1 MRGPAKWLAA
11 TRSTRVSRQYA
22 TAVLMACVPAA
33 WLIPQHYL
41 PWLAAHQ
48 DVAVL
53 SLLALAGL
61 VAPQPRLPVGAWG
74 WAIAIALLSVSM
86 QAATGRIHFRADAL
100 MVALYLLAF
109 GGSVGLGQSLASGAD
124 LHRCTAPFVWAV
136 LCAAVLSVAVGLMQ
150 LTETEGI
157 PLPVAVLLPGDRPYG
172 NFAQANQF
180 SSAVF
185 LGLCALL
192 WLRETGRLGAGT
204 FWLVCACLLLGIAM
218 SGSRTGLLQVAGLSV
233 VAAFQ
238 RRASFTPVVRLRQT
252 ILMVAALALLHFGW
266 SSLLESARLSGG
278 RSVADAAS
286 AGVRPQIWAMAV
298 DAVHQHPWAGYG
310 WQQIPAAQ
318 AAVALQHLELKR
330 YFDHAH
336 NLVLDFWLW
345 AGVPMGTAIV
355 AAAAWGL
362 WQQRPSVVSPPKR
375 WLFAAIGGIS
385 IHAML
390 EYPLAYAYMLV
401 PFGLLIGLS
410 SVERAERAIPAWE
423 TRTVRLAY
431 AGFASALVV
440 VAADY
445 LRVEQDYRA
454 VRIESAFGPRQIT
467 TEIPSLVVLDHLQA
481 YLRFIRTP
489 ARAGMSATELNA
501 FEAVARRYAHPPVL
515 LRLALAQ
522 GLNSQPVLAAATL
535 RRLCAMH
542 TPDRCA
548 EGIEA
553 WRLLQVQYPILKAVA
568 GPLPPS
574 SPGPADAKAQPP
586 QDEPG
591 SQSSVYSPKP

>member
-1 MRGPAKWLAA
+1 MPHIATWHTAIRSGRPSSRPYASALLLAA
-11 TRSTRVSRQYA
+11 
-22 TAVLMACVPAA
+22 VPAA
-33 WLIPQHYL
+33 WLMPQHYL

-53 SLLALAGL
+53 GVLALAGL
-61 VAPQPRLPVGAWG
+61 LAPQPRLPGGAWG
-74 WAIAIALLSVSM
+74 WAVAIALLSVGL
-86 QAATGRIHFRADAL
+86 QAAAGQIHFRADAL
-100 MVALYLLAF
+100 MVALYLLAL
-109 GGSVGLGQSLASGAD
+109 GGSIGLGQSLASGPSLDRFA
-124 LHRCTAPFVWAV
+124 APLVWAM
-136 LCAAVLSVAVGLMQ
+136 LCAAILSVAVGLMQ
-150 LTETEGI
+150 LTETDGL

-192 WLRETGRLGAGT
+192 WLRETGRLGAGP
-204 FWLVCACLLLGIAM
+204 FWLVCAYLLLGIAM

-238 RRASFTPVVRLRQT
+238 RRTSSSTVVHLRQT

-266 SSLLESARLSGG
+266 SSFLEIARLSGG
-278 RSVADAAS
+278 RSIAEAAS
-286 AGVRPQIWAMAV
+286 TGVRPQIWAMAI
-298 DAVHQHPWAGYG
+298 DAIHQQPWTGYG

-318 AAVALQHLELKR
+318 AAVALQHVELRR

-336 NLVLDFWLW
+336 NLVLDLWLW
-345 AGVPMGTAIV
+345 AGLPMGTAIV
-355 AAAAWGL
+355 AAAACGL

-375 WLFAAIGGIS
+375 WLLAAVGGLF

-390 EYPLAYAYMLV
+390 EYPLAYAYLLV

-410 SVERAERAIPAWE
+410 SFQRAECALPAWE

-431 AGFASALVV
+431 AGFAFALAV

-454 VRIESAFGPRQIT
+454 VRMESAFGPRQIT
-467 TEIPSLVVLDHLQA
+467 TEMPDLVVLDHLQA

-489 ARAGMSATELNA
+489 ARAGMSATELDD

-522 GLNSQPVLAAATL
+522 GLNNQPALAAATL

-542 TPDRCA
+542 TSDRCA
-548 EGIEA
+548 EGVEA
-553 WRLLQVQYPILKAVA
+553 WRVLQVRHPVLKSIA
-568 GPLPPS
+568 GPLPP
-574 SPGPADAKAQPP
+574 
-586 QDEPG
+586 
-591 SQSSVYSPKP
+591 